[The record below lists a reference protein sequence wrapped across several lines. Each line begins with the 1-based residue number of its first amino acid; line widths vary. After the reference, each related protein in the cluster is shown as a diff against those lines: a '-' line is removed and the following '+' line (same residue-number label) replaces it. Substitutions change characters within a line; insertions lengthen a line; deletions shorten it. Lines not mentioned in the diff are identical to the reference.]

1 MTEREAIRELM
12 KLRGWSQQQ
21 LATESGFKR
30 QSNISNLLNSRE
42 NGMRVDN
49 LLKLVNTM
57 GCDLVIRDKMGSKKE
72 WIISNESEPEEPESI
87 EQQLAGGKISFE
99 QAVAKGWKPSPEM
112 LSRMLGG
119 DTK

>member
-1 MTEREAIRELM
+1 MTERDVIRELM

-30 QSNISNLLNSRE
+30 QSNISNLLNNRE

-49 LLKLVNTM
+49 LLKLINTM

-72 WIISNESEPEEPESI
+72 WVIDTNQSVPASPKSLEE
-87 EQQLAGGKISFE
+87 QLVDGEITFD
-99 QAVAKGWKPSPEM
+99 QAVAKGWKPSSEM
-112 LSRMLGG
+112 LSRMLG
-119 DTK
+119 D